1 MMALVTV
8 VTLDSLF
15 VHAGDS
21 WPVLMVHSH
30 SQEVI
35 VNGQQEQD
43 GGRGGHEGVR
53 EDHTPMCQIIFPG
66 PICRI
71 DCVQY

>member
-1 MMALVTV
+1 MLALVTV
-8 VTLDSLF
+8 VTADSLF
-15 VHAGDS
+15 VRAVDS
-21 WPVLMVHSH
+21 WPGVCG
-30 SQEVI
+30 QEVI

-53 EDHTPMCQIIFPG
+53 EDHTPMGQIIFPG